1 MGISNSSS
9 KNDNIILT
17 SRIRLAR
24 NIYKMPFPHLM
35 NQEQGEKVIND
46 VSSAILESNSSIAN
60 DFKSIKMKELTELE
74 RLSMVE
80 KHIISIDFA
89 RAYEKAGLVL
99 DKNQNVSIMINEED
113 HVRLQVLYPGF
124 KIREAYEYASKLDDL
139 LEERISY
146 AFDGDLGYLTSCPTN
161 VGTGIRAS
169 VMLHLPALSFTKN
182 INNILNSVTQL
193 GMTIRGMYGEGSNAM
208 GNIYQISNQVTLGLS
223 EEEIINN
230 LIAITQKIVD
240 QEVRARQI
248 FIEKQEV
255 ELEDDIY
262 RALGILKYARY
273 ISTSE
278 SLNLLSRVRLGVE
291 MEIIKDIDINTIDK
305 LIDNVQPATLQLLE
319 GRELDTA
326 ERDIIRARVVRET
339 LK

>member
-291 MEIIKDIDINTIDK
+291 MEIIKDMDINTIDK